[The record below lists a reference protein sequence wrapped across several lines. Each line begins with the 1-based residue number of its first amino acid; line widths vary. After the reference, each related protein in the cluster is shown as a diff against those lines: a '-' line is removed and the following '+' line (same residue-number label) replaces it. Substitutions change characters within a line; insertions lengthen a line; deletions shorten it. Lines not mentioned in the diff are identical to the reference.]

1 LNVNR
6 YLRETNI
13 DENVQTYKA
22 RLVVKGYRQRQGVD
36 FDETFLTVA
45 MLKFIRILLAIIVYY
60 DYEI

>member
-1 LNVNR
+1 MNVNR